1 MSLKYLMKNEII
13 TYDYKILLNNS
24 FVNII
29 KILNYDWMKIYG
41 S

>member
-1 MSLKYLMKNEII
+1 MKNEII

>member
-13 TYDYKILLNNS
+13 TYDFKILLNSS

>member
-13 TYDYKILLNNS
+13 TYDFKILLNNS